1 MTWLH
6 RTHGTRFEL
15 IRHFLTTMFDSE
27 MFSVRHQWGT
37 LAVSAFALTVPAG
50 MILLESPSGRKLAVS
65 ISSAIAMAQTERLS
79 SLTMMMSIAAIL
91 ALLAWQSLFP
101 SRRDYMALA
110 ALPVRSRQIFAAR
123 FGCVILLAA
132 VITIML
138 ILPVAG
144 ASPQSIKLATGDRWM
159 PPSALAARTA
169 ATALGCLFTFFSL
182 VGLQGLLINVVPSK
196 WLSRCS
202 GYVQGSLLAISVLAG
217 LYSWFIPEWC
227 APDVPRILRAIS
239 WTPPVWFLGLHEKMS
254 GAHDPFALAMAA
266 RAVRAAIGA
275 ATFALIL
282 YAAAGARFRRLL
294 LEGGETLAQQRMRE
308 SRWLRWIA
316 RNPRQEAILQF
327 LVAVL
332 HRSRMHRLVIMGY
345 GAVGLAI
352 VVNAVMLGAPREL
365 VKFIVLYWPVAFSF
379 VVLAAVRHAF
389 LMPAEHKANWL
400 FRLTESQGRLDWM
413 GAIERFVLVR
423 IIAPLHLTSLL
434 LAIPVIGA
442 PLALRMTALQ
452 LLVSLAIFEFLFYS
466 WQQLPFTCSYLPG
479 KTSLIL
485 QLGAWMVVMTMLV
498 PMLARLVATLAQMP
512 AVFLVFCPIF
522 VAVWLWAR
530 FRRRDGWGETPL
542 LYEDTGAVVA
552 DLGIRELSRS
562 GDCFLSPVPPATTD
576 QDRPQRALACP
587 TFHTLARAFPEE
599 FRDRYGEE
607 MDQVAAEAVG
617 VIGKRRLIVDTFLCL
632 CVEHTAQFTRDVRYS
647 LRTLAA
653 SPGFTSAAVIS
664 LSLGICVA
672 TCAFSE
678 MNGMVLRPLPGATRP
693 EELVATERPASFL
706 AYLGYRLRSDLF
718 TDSAAYVPAVPFG
731 VTLDKRSQR
740 VWGQM
745 VTPSYFGTFGVRP
758 KVGTFD
764 GLVISH
770 RFWEEQLGAS
780 YGVIGQTLRINGH
793 PVPIAGVTPQDFL
806 GAMPMTPCDIWMPL
820 PADPAILATLSAGAL
835 EHADLDVL
843 TVVGRLRRGVTM
855 GAAEAALDA
864 TARQF
869 EQDTGN
875 ARRNLP
881 GRRVR
886 LVGGGNC
893 LPLSTQEKP
902 YFSGFLIIV
911 AGLIMMIA
919 CANVAN
925 MMVARAASR
934 RREIAVRLAL
944 GAGRKRI
951 VRQLLTESLLV
962 SGLASLIGATVSAWL
977 MHGLGGMLMPTRIPV
992 KYDFLQPDLTV
1003 LLFTIA
1009 LSAFTA
1015 LAFGLAPSLQATRAD
1030 LTPALKEGGN
1040 LLVRRFRRLSM
1051 RNVLMVA
1058 QMASSLTV
1066 LVIVA
1071 YLSIGIQSKLSV
1083 QTGFDASN
1091 LYLVSLDPTR
1101 DGYTPEQSATFFPK
1115 LLERV
1120 QALPAVRS
1128 ASLTVTI
1135 PVEMAIDRV
1144 QVSITG
1150 RNHVPTLRS
1159 TIRHIVGK
1167 DYFATAGIPILAG
1180 RTFRTQDETDSSNTV
1195 VVTEAFARQNWPGEE
1210 SLGRSLEIA
1219 NSDAV
1224 PTKMMPGSF
1233 DFRLSAH
1240 TRQPRVYEVIG
1251 VVGNLSEGLVAGRPK
1266 PAIYFP
1272 LRISEFREPSQL
1284 GVTLMVRAAPG
1295 VDAVALVNRAIA
1307 ALDDNITPFY
1317 AGSMMRHIEEFM
1329 SMLRTAS
1336 WTYATVG
1343 FFGLVLAA
1351 VGLAGMTA
1359 YAVASRKHEIGIRMA
1374 LGAGRGR
1381 VLGLVMKEAAAL
1393 IAIGLMFGMVGAW
1406 MGSRGLAAMSYEAG
1420 QVASTSATD
1429 PAVIFGSPLLLA
1441 AMALTACYIPARK
1454 ASTLDPALVLRKE

>member
-1 MTWLH
+1 MSWLD

-15 IRHFLTTMFDSE
+15 MRHFLATMFDSE
-27 MFSVRHQWGT
+27 MFAVRHQWGT

-50 MILLESPSGRKLAVS
+50 MILLESPSGRKLALS
-65 ISSAIAMAQTERLS
+65 IASATSMGLADRLS
-79 SLTMMMSIAAIL
+79 SLTLMMSITAIL

-101 SRRDYMALA
+101 SCRDYMALA
-110 ALPVRSRQIFAAR
+110 ALPVRSRQIFTAR
-123 FGCVILLAA
+123 FACVALLAA
-132 VITIML
+132 VITVML

-144 ASPQSIKLATGDRWM
+144 AAPHYIKLANGGKWT
-159 PPSALAARTA
+159 PPSTSAARTA

-182 VGLQGLLINVVPSK
+182 VGLQGLLINVLPAK
-196 WLSRCS
+196 WLARCS
-202 GYVQGSLLAISVLAG
+202 GYVQGTLLAVSVLAG
-217 LYSWFIPEWC
+217 LYSWFIPDWR

-239 WTPPVWFLGLHEKMS
+239 WTPPVWFLGLHEKMA
-254 GAHDPFALAMAA
+254 GARDPFVFALAA
-266 RAVRAAIGA
+266 RAVRAAAVAVGSA
-275 ATFALIL
+275 VLMYATAS
-282 YAAAGARFRRLL
+282 ARFRRLL
-294 LEGGETLAQQRMRE
+294 LEGGETLAPQRLRE
-308 SRWLRWIA
+308 PGWPRLLA
-316 RNPRQEAILQF
+316 RNPQQEAILQF
-327 LVAVL
+327 LAAVFR
-332 HRSRMHRLVIMGY
+332 RSRLHRLVMMGY
-345 GAVGLAI
+345 GAAGLAI

-389 LMPAEHKANWL
+389 VMPAEHKANWL
-400 FRLTESQGRLDWM
+400 FRLSESQGRLDWM
-413 GAIERFVLVR
+413 RAVERFVLIRV
-423 IIAPLHLTSLL
+423 IAPLHLTALVLS
-434 LAIPVIGA
+434 IPVVGL
-442 PLALRMTALQ
+442 PVALRMTALQ
-452 LLVSLAIFEFLFYS
+452 ALVSLAVFEFLFYS

-479 KTSLIL
+479 KTSLVL
-485 QLGAWMVVMTMLV
+485 QLGGWLLIMTMLV
-498 PMLARLVATLAQMP
+498 PLLARFVAAVAQMP
-512 AVFLVFCPIF
+512 VVFAFYSPVFLG
-522 VAVWLWAR
+522 VWLWAR
-530 FRRRDGWGETPL
+530 RRRRDGWGETPL
-542 LYEDTGAVVA
+542 IYEDTGAVVA
-552 DLGIRELSRS
+552 DLGIREMGSARVFDVGQASR
-562 GDCFLSPVPPATTD
+562 PAE
-576 QDRPQRALACP
+576 QLGRPGGLPHAYQ
-587 TFHTLARAFPEE
+587 TLARAFPEE
-599 FRDRYGEE
+599 FRERYGAE
-607 MDQVAAEAVG
+607 MDQVAVEAAEL
-617 VIGKRRLIVDTFLCL
+617 IGKRRLLADTFFRL
-632 CVEHTAQFTRDVRYS
+632 CVEHLAQFARDVRYG

-653 SPGFTSAAVIS
+653 SPGFTSVAVIS

-678 MNGMVLRPLPGATRP
+678 MNGMVLRPLPGVTRP
-693 EELVATERPASFL
+693 GELVAIERPASFL
-706 AYLGYRLRSDLF
+706 PYLRYRLRWDLF
-718 TDSAAYVPAVPFG
+718 TDTAAYVPAVPFG
-731 VTLDKRSQR
+731 VTLNKRSER
-740 VWGQM
+740 VWGQA
-745 VTPSYFGTFGVRP
+745 VTPSYFTTLGVRP
-758 KVGTFD
+758 MLGNFD
-764 GLVISH
+764 GLVVSY
-770 RFWEEQLGAS
+770 RFWNEHLAAS

-793 PVPIAGVTPQDFL
+793 PVSIAGITPQDFL

-820 PADPAILATLSAGAL
+820 PADLAILPTLSAGAL
-835 EHADLDVL
+835 ERVDLDVL
-843 TVVGRLRRGVTM
+843 TVVARLRRGVTM

-875 ARRNLP
+875 PRRNRP

-944 GAGRKRI
+944 GAGRNRI

-992 KYDFLQPDLTV
+992 KYDFFQPDLTV
-1003 LLFTIA
+1003 LLFTIV

-1015 LAFGLAPSLQATRAD
+1015 LAFGLAPSLQATRTD

-1040 LLVRRFRRLSM
+1040 LLVRRFHRLSM

-1066 LVIVA
+1066 LVILA

-1101 DGYTPEQSATFFPK
+1101 DGYTPEQSAAFFPK

-1120 QALPAVRS
+1120 QAMPAVRS

-1144 QVSITG
+1144 QVSISG
-1150 RNHVPTLRS
+1150 RNDARTLGS

-1167 DYFATAGIPILAG
+1167 DYFTTAGIPILAG
-1180 RTFRTQDETDSSNTV
+1180 RTFRPQDETDSANAV

-1219 NSDAV
+1219 NNDAV

-1240 TRQPRVYEVIG
+1240 TRQPRVYDVIG

-1272 LRISEFREPSQL
+1272 LRPSEFREPSQL

-1295 VDAVALVNRAIA
+1295 VDAVALVSRAIA
-1307 ALDDNITPFY
+1307 TLDDNITPFY
-1317 AGSMMRHIEEFM
+1317 AGSMMQHIEEFM
-1329 SMLRTAS
+1329 SMLRMAS

-1343 FFGLVLAA
+1343 LFGLVLAA

-1359 YAVASRKHEIGIRMA
+1359 YSVASRNHEIGIRMA

-1381 VLGLVMKEAAAL
+1381 VLSLVMKEGATL
-1393 IAIGLMFGMVGAW
+1393 IATGLAFGTVGAW

-1429 PAVIFGSPLLLA
+1429 PVVIFGSPLLLA
-1441 AMALTACYIPARK
+1441 SMALIACYIPARK
-1454 ASTLDPALVLRKE
+1454 ASTLDPAIVLRKE